1 MRMINITRRQL
12 VTAAASLP
20 LFNILTSRA
29 NAAEFVYKFGNNVPE
44 THPTNVAAKTVIERI
59 REESGGRVDIQRF
72 PNSQLGNDTDML
84 SQVRSGELEFYLLSP
99 LRLSNLIPDAGV
111 SGLGFLFSDY
121 TAVWRALDGELGTY
135 VRSLMP
141 SVQLVGF
148 SKIWDNGFRHVTSNS
163 KPITTAADIKGM
175 KIRVP
180 STRLWTSLF
189 KSLGAVPTGL
199 DFAELYTALQTR
211 IVDGQENPLSIISFG
226 KLYEVQKYCA
236 FTGHMWDGFWLVANK
251 TQWERLPAEMQDIV
265 ARNFDLAAAEQRKEI
280 GILNTSLQ
288 DELEKKGMVFK
299 PADRPSFQKTLIE
312 NDFYKEWQEQFSEQ
326 AWKLVQEYGEVS
338 L

>member
-1 MRMINITRRQL
+1 MINITRRQL

-84 SQVRSGELEFYLLSP
+84 SQVRSGALEFYLLSP

-135 VRSLMP
+135 VRS
-141 SVQLVGF
+141 
-148 SKIWDNGFRHVTSNS
+148 
-163 KPITTAADIKGM
+163 
-175 KIRVP
+175 
-180 STRLWTSLF
+180 
-189 KSLGAVPTGL
+189 
-199 DFAELYTALQTR
+199 
-211 IVDGQENPLSIISFG
+211 
-226 KLYEVQKYCA
+226 
-236 FTGHMWDGFWLVANK
+236 
-251 TQWERLPAEMQDIV
+251 
-265 ARNFDLAAAEQRKEI
+265 
-280 GILNTSLQ
+280 
-288 DELEKKGMVFK
+288 
-299 PADRPSFQKTLIE
+299 
-312 NDFYKEWQEQFSEQ
+312 
-326 AWKLVQEYGEVS
+326 
-338 L
+338 